1 VHLVLV
7 RHALPVRVDPGAGRA
22 DPGLTELGHR
32 QAQRLVAALA
42 EPVPTAIYTSTLAR
56 AVATANPLVTALG
69 ITPIARDDL
78 CEFDADHGHYVPVHE
93 MAAADPEVWER
104 MLAGLM
110 PLHVDVP
117 AFTGRVVGA
126 LESIIA
132 AHPGRATV
140 VVVAHA
146 GVINVWLAQLLGI
159 DRPLAFPLDY
169 TGITRVV
176 ASRDG
181 FRKIRT
187 VNEIGHV
194 ADLLDPTADRRSSV
208 GGDGADPT
216 AY

>member
-7 RHALPVRVDPGAGRA
+7 RHALPVRIDPGAGRA
-22 DPGLTELGHR
+22 DPGLTELGLR

-42 EPVPTAIYTSTLAR
+42 EPAPAAVYTSTLAR
-56 AVATANPLVTALG
+56 AVATAAPLVTALG
-69 ITPIARDDL
+69 STPTAMDEL
-78 CEFDADHGHYVPVHE
+78 CEFDAGAGQYVPVHE
-93 MAAADPEVWER
+93 LAVADPEMWER
-104 MLAGLM
+104 MRAGLM
-110 PLHVDVP
+110 PATVDVD
-117 AFTGRVVGA
+117 AFSGRVAHA

-146 GVINVWLAQLLGI
+146 GVINVWLARLLGVEQ
-159 DRPLAFPLDY
+159 PLPFPLDY

-181 FRKIRT
+181 LRRIRT

-194 ADLLDPTADRRSSV
+194 ADLLDPVSGRR
-208 GGDGADPT
+208 
-216 AY
+216 

>member
-7 RHALPVRVDPGAGRA
+7 RHALPVRIDPGAGRA
-22 DPGLTELGHR
+22 DPGLTELGHL

-42 EPVPTAIYTSTLAR
+42 EPTPAAVYTSTLAR
-56 AVATANPLVTALG
+56 AVATATPLTTALG

-78 CEFDADHGHYVPVHE
+78 CEFDAGAGQYVPVHE
-93 MAAADPEVWER
+93 MAAADPETWER
-104 MLAGLM
+104 MRAGLL
-110 PLHVDVP
+110 PSHVDAA
-117 AFTGRVVGA
+117 AFTGQVTGA
-126 LESIIA
+126 LEAVVA

-146 GVINVWLAQLLGI
+146 GVINVWLAGLLGI
-159 DRPLAFPLDY
+159 AQPLPFPLDY

-181 FRKIRT
+181 LRKIRT

-194 ADLLDPTADRRSSV
+194 ADLLDPASAAR
-208 GGDGADPT
+208 
-216 AY
+216 